1 MNLDDFCSELFEN
14 FPKIRYAAIH
24 HTSSEKLAGGMRD
37 GLSSFV
43 DEDDH
48 RKRVMGT
55 MLNWLSRNDL
65 KDLAGKTKC
74 IVEHTEKVTL
84 LTFPMSKDK
93 LLLISSEPDL
103 DGSPTEKI
111 SDFLKNN
118 SVNKWYL

>member
-1 MNLDDFCSELFEN
+1 MNLDEFCSGLFEN

-24 HTSSEKLAGGMRD
+24 HISSEKLAGGMRH

-65 KDLAGKTKC
+65 KDFAGKTKC
-74 IVEHTEKVTL
+74 IVEHTEKVIL

-93 LLLISSEPDL
+93 LLLISTDPDF
-103 DGSPTEKI
+103 DDSPTEKI
-111 SDFLKNN
+111 SDFLKN
-118 SVNKWYL
+118 SSINKWYL